1 MNEDVQ
7 IETLVQRALVNMTGR
22 EMLELA
28 NKTGG
33 SDFEPFM
40 DAITGGKVR
49 ELLALIDSAYRT
61 SDAQTMAE
69 ILQAWIQA
77 EDTSTAIAGQVLW
90 ASAARAGL
98 VCTNEEK
105 VGPLGG
111 IDSAAVAAM
120 ARIIKDAA
128 KVVRRRKVEDA

>member
-28 NKTGG
+28 NKTGE
-33 SDFEPFM
+33 DFEPFM

-49 ELLALIDSAYRT
+49 ELLVLIDSAYRT
-61 SDAQTMAE
+61 SGAQTMAE
-69 ILQAWIQA
+69 IVQAWIQA
-77 EDTSTAIAGQVLW
+77 EDPSTAIAGRALW

-98 VCTNEEK
+98 VCTVEEK
-105 VGPLGG
+105 VGPLGS
-111 IDSAAVAAM
+111 IDPTVVAAL
-120 ARIIKDAA
+120 ARIIKGAA
-128 KVVRRRKVEDA
+128 KVARRRKAEDA